1 MLQTTQDLTALLA
14 TIGPNGP
21 ANLVATLELAQA
33 LINRQIIQGDNYTLT
48 NWGTI
53 DAAYLSML
61 IKALQPPN
69 SPGAA

>member
-1 MLQTTQDLTALLA
+1 MQQTTQDFTALLA

-48 NWGTI
+48 NWGAT
-53 DAAYLSML
+53 DAAYLNML
-61 IKALQPPN
+61 IKALQPP
-69 SPGAA
+69 SSLGAA